1 MPSLDIADFRKP
13 RERPQRV
20 VPWRIEPAMP
30 PRGINLRLFAQEIV
44 IKSALG
50 AGAWFLGDWRWAGL
64 E

>member
-1 MPSLDIADFRKP
+1 MPSLDIADLRKP

-20 VPWRIEPAMP
+20 VPRRIEPAMP
-30 PRGINLRLFAQEIV
+30 PCRINLCLFAQEIV

-50 AGAWFLGDWRWAGL
+50 AGPWLLGDWRWAGL